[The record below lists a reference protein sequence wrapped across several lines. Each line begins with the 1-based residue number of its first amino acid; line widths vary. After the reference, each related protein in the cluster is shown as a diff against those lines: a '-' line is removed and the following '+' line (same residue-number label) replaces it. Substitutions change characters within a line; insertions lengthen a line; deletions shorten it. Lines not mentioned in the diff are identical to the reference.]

1 MKANN
6 ITICVPSCGCTRDCP
21 YCISKMTP
29 DAMGVYK
36 FSEDRIKRA
45 LRFAQTLGA
54 TSLLITSRG
63 EPLLNIDDVRKVI
76 RIANENYM
84 PTEIQTNGDIEEY
97 VAELAE
103 NGLSVYAVSIDN
115 VDQIEEQKELYKCV
129 NENSLILR
137 WTVVLHDE
145 TMKMNFMD
153 WLRLAQSHGVRQ
165 LSFRK
170 LTAPINPRDKQPAI
184 WISENVHNLD
194 SWMGELEAYIKNRKI
209 IRTLAFGPKVI
220 EAETVS
226 LTYFPY
232 CIQESG
238 NEEELRS
245 LILREDGHVYT
256 DWNSNASILF

>member
-1 MKANN
+1 
-6 ITICVPSCGCTRDCP
+6 
-21 YCISKMTP
+21 
-29 DAMGVYK
+29 
-36 FSEDRIKRA
+36 
-45 LRFAQTLGA
+45 
-54 TSLLITSRG
+54 
-63 EPLLNIDDVRKVI
+63 
-76 RIANENYM
+76 M

-153 WLRLAQSHGVRQ
+153 WLRLAQSDGVRQ

-226 LTYFPY
+226 LTY
-232 CIQESG
+232 
-238 NEEELRS
+238 
-245 LILREDGHVYT
+245 
-256 DWNSNASILF
+256 